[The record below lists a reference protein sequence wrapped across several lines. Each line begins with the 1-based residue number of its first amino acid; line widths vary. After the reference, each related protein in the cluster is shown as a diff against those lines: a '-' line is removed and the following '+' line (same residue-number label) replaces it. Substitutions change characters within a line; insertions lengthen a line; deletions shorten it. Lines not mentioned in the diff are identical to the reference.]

1 MVYLPPFFTT
11 WGKFV
16 GCHLAYLEKEHNSA
30 NPMGLLRILRVNVS
44 KIFRTNSVNE
54 EVVLYLSTG
63 EDLAFPIPVA
73 NIQQIWN

>member
-16 GCHLAYLEKEHNSA
+16 GYYLAYLEKEHNSA
-30 NPMGLLRILRVNVS
+30 NPMGLLRILRVSVS
-44 KIFRTNSVNE
+44 KMLRINSVNE
-54 EVVLYLSTG
+54 EVVLYLRTD

>member
-1 MVYLPPFFTT
+1 
-11 WGKFV
+11 
-16 GCHLAYLEKEHNSA
+16 
-30 NPMGLLRILRVNVS
+30 MGLLRILRVNVS